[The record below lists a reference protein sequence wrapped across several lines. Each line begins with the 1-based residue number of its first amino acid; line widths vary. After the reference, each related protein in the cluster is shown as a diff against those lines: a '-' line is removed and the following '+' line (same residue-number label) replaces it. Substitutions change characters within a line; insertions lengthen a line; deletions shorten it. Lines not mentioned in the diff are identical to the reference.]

1 DYQSRQFAGHHLRCG
16 INGPGPGQGRRSGQ
30 CHCRAG
36 ERSDR
41 AHAAPARA
49 VERRNQLGHQE
60 DSQGLSQDVAQ
71 TCVSATPDDCAHLSV
86 DTVREIHAEAIK
98 RFGGLN
104 GVRDE
109 NLLASAVLTPQSSFG
124 GKSPYADIVEVAA
137 AYLFYIC
144 NNHPFLDGNKRT
156 AMMAAIVFLRLNGI
170 EPLPDSGKWEKLMLD
185 VAANKLDRATTTQR
199 LRKLLKRQRK
209 PRHG

>member
-1 DYQSRQFAGHHLRCG
+1 
-16 INGPGPGQGRRSGQ
+16 
-30 CHCRAG
+30 
-36 ERSDR
+36 
-41 AHAAPARA
+41 
-49 VERRNQLGHQE
+49 
-60 DSQGLSQDVAQ
+60 
-71 TCVSATPDDCAHLSV
+71 VSASPDDCVHLGI

-98 RFGGLN
+98 QFGGLN

-170 EPLPDSGKWEKLMLD
+170 KPLPDSRKWEKLMLD
-185 VAANKLDRATTTQR
+185 VAANKLDRAMTSQH

-209 PRHG
+209 PRRG